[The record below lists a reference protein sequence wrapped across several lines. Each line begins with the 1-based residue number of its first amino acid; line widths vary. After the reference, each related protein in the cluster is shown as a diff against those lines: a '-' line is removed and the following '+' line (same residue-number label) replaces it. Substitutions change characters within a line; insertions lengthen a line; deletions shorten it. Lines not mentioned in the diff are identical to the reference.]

1 MKVLFVDNFD
11 SFTYNIVHLL
21 AEQGADQD
29 VVLSDDSR
37 LAQPNVLNAYDALV
51 VGPGPGKPEQLPQVI
66 ALLRQAASRR
76 MPVFGICLGLQAI
89 AQSFGGKIVHAPAPM
104 HGKTS
109 AIIHDGTGLF
119 WGMPTPFT
127 ATRYHSLCV
136 DPQTLPE
143 ELEVTARS
151 SDGVIQALAHRTLPI
166 SGVQFHPESVLS
178 EYGDR
183 VVRNALGLQKGLTS
197 PA

>member
-21 AEQGADQD
+21 AEQGAQQD
-29 VVLSDDSR
+29 VVLSDDAR
-37 LAQPNVLNAYDALV
+37 LTQREVLNEYDALV
-51 VGPGPGKPEQLPQVI
+51 VGPGPGKPEQLPQVLE
-66 ALLRQAASRR
+66 LLRDAAGRR

-89 AQSFGGKIVHAPAPM
+89 AESFGGKVVHAPAPM

-109 AIIHDGTGLF
+109 AIIHGGTGLF
-119 WGMPTPFT
+119 SGLPTPFT

-136 DPQTLPE
+136 DPKSLPE
-143 ELEVTARS
+143 DLEVVARS

-183 VVRNALGLQKGLTS
+183 VVRNALGLQAS
-197 PA
+197 IDV

>member
-21 AEQGADQD
+21 AQQGADQD
-29 VVLSDDSR
+29 VVLSDDAR
-37 LAQPNVLNAYDALV
+37 LAQPGVLNAYDALV

-66 ALLRQAASRR
+66 AVLRDAANRR

-89 AQSFGGKIVHAPAPM
+89 AQTFGGNVVHAPAPM

-109 AIIHDGTGLF
+109 AIIHGGTGLF
-119 WGMPTPFT
+119 SGLPTPFT

-136 DPQTLPE
+136 DSQTLPG

-183 VVRNALGLQKGLTS
+183 VVRNALGLQVAS
-197 PA
+197 DV